1 MTAADHC
8 CVGAIVLFTH
18 RHVAADEQIEPAIAV
33 VIEERRSR
41 MKSTRFCTSYAGLVG
56 HIAKGSVAVVVIQN
70 IPAVLSHKKIR
81 KAIVVVIAP
90 DTTQSVARPWNAG
103 FLSDIGECAVSIIP
117 VQGIAGGNAA
127 IV

>member
-1 MTAADHC
+1 MPERD
-8 CVGAIVLFTH
+8 
-18 RHVAADEQIEPAIAV
+18 VAADVKIEPAIAGG
-33 VIEERRSR
+33 IEERRSR
-41 MKSTRFCTSYAGLVG
+41 MKSPRFCTSYAGLVG

-70 IPAVLSHKKIR
+70 IPAILSHKKIR
-81 KAIVVVIAP
+81 KAIIVVIAP

-103 FLSDIGECAVSIIP
+103 FFGEIGECAVSIIS